1 MQPAGYLRHKLGI
14 VVLHP
19 LQEVTLAPQQEL
31 IQGRLWVAVN
41 VKVVFVGPDLQ
52 AHQHHSNVETQI
64 QLQAEE
70 EAVRWGGVHN
80 VDLQFYLI
88 EVIYGS

>member
-1 MQPAGYLRHKLGI
+1 M
-14 VVLHP
+14 LHP

-31 IQGRLWVAVN
+31 VQGRLWVAVN

-52 AHQHHSNVETQI
+52 AHQHDSNVESPV

-70 EAVRWGGVHN
+70 EAIRRPSDW
-80 VDLQFYLI
+80 
-88 EVIYGS
+88 EVIKTSA